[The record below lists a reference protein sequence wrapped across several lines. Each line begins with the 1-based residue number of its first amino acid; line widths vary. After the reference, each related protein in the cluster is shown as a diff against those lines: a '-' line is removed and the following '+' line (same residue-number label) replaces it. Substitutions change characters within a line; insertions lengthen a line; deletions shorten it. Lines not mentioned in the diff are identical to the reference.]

1 MVFLT
6 FVWQP
11 GDKTMSPIKSIL
23 KEELQRLERLCQK
36 YREEI
41 NKLPRG
47 SISEKE
53 RKGNSYAYLAFREDG
68 KVRFEYIG
76 NIQSDKVKELRRL
89 VEERR
94 RYEGL
99 MKQAQKN
106 LKELKKLLH
115 ERKRKSIS

>member
-6 FVWQP
+6 SVWQP
-11 GDKTMSPIKSIL
+11 GEKTMSPIKSIL

-41 NKLPRG
+41 NQLPRG

-76 NIQSDKVKELRRL
+76 NIQSDKVKELKRL

-99 MKQAQKN
+99 MKQAQNN

>member
-1 MVFLT
+1 MT

-23 KEELQRLERLCQK
+23 QEELQRLEQLCQK
-36 YREEI
+36 YQEELS
-41 NKLPRG
+41 KLPRG

-53 RKGNSYAYLAFREDG
+53 RKGNSYAYLAFRENG
-68 KVRFEYIG
+68 KVHFEYIG
-76 NIQSDKVKELRRL
+76 NIQSDKVKKLRQL

-94 RYEGL
+94 RYERL
-99 MKQAQKN
+99 MKQAQNN

>member
-1 MVFLT
+1 
-6 FVWQP
+6 
-11 GDKTMSPIKSIL
+11 MSPIKSIL

-94 RYEGL
+94 RYERL

>member
-1 MVFLT
+1 
-6 FVWQP
+6 
-11 GDKTMSPIKSIL
+11 MSPIKSIL
-23 KEELQRLERLCQK
+23 KEELQRLEQLCNK

-47 SISEKE
+47 SISEKK
-53 RKGNSYAYLAFREDG
+53 RKGNSYAYLAFREEG

-76 NIQSDKVKELRRL
+76 NIHSDKAKKLRIQI
-89 VEERR
+89 EERR
-94 RYEGL
+94 RYERL
-99 MKQAQKN
+99 IKKAKKN